1 MKTKL
6 LAAFTLL
13 NIGVQGWLCTQWV
26 ALHGF
31 WGALLYWLKTYS
43 QDPVLA
49 AAVIDFVVAIAVM
62 GILLL
67 NRIPTEE
74 KRKPLFFVWC
84 AVYLVW
90 PSIGLLLYLT
100 WASRRAAAT

>member
-13 NIGVQGWLCTQWV
+13 NVIVQGWLCAQWV

-31 WGALLYWLKTYS
+31 WGSLLFWLKTYS

-49 AAVIDFVVAIAVM
+49 AAVIDFVVFIAVG

-67 NRIPTEE
+67 KRIPAEH
-74 KRKPLFFVWC
+74 KKHPLFFVWC
-84 AVYLVW
+84 ALYLVW
-90 PSIGLLLYLT
+90 PSLGLLSYLT
-100 WASRRAAAT
+100 WASWRSQPA